1 MSVIYS
7 IGRGTA
13 RERTREREMASQ
25 VKIGDWFIELDTSSL
40 GIIFFFISELR
51 MEKYWGAGGVVV
63 RYSHLH
69 TLL

>member
-13 RERTREREMASQ
+13 RERMREREMASQ

-40 GIIFFFISELR
+40 GIIFFFLSASSEWKSIGEL
-51 MEKYWGAGGVVV
+51 EA
-63 RYSHLH
+63 
-69 TLL
+69 